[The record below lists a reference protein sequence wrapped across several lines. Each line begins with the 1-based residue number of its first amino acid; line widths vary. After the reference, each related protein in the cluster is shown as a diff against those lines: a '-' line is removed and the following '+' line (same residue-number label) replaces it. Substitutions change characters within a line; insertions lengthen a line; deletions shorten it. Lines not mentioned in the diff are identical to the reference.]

1 MAENQELLMYN
12 RILVPLDGSKV
23 AEQALPYARYL
34 AGKLKIRVD
43 LLRSVDLVGITSS
56 IKTEKALD
64 LDAFISDSVRR
75 SETYLESI
83 SKTFPGVAV
92 GRTVSKGK
100 PEEVVI
106 EKASGDGETLIAMA
120 THGRSGINRWLLGS
134 VAEKVLRGTTNPL
147 LLVRATEHGKSDGEN
162 TIKRVIVP
170 LDGSTLAEK
179 VLPHVIA
186 LAKEMAC
193 KTVLLRAYNLS
204 EVMSTFEGY
213 TPDWNALER
222 EAMSY
227 LDGKVQELK
236 SQGLGEVSSR
246 ALTKK
251 PAQEII
257 DVATEEPNSLI
268 AMCTHGRSGVKRW
281 VLGSVTEKVVRH
293 SNSPVLVIPARGR
306 SALPGE
312 KPSEPIDEMHDFLK
326 YSID

>member
-1 MAENQELLMYN
+1 MYK

-23 AEQALPYARYL
+23 AEQVLPYARYL
-34 AGKLKIRVD
+34 AGKLKIPVD
-43 LLRSVDLVGITSS
+43 LLGAVDLVGITSS
-56 IKTEKALD
+56 IKTEKGLN

-106 EKASGDGETLIAMA
+106 EKAAGDGETLVAMA

-162 TIKRVIVP
+162 TIKRLVAP
-170 LDGSTLAEK
+170 LDGSPLAEK

-193 KTVLLRAYNLS
+193 KTVLLRGYNLG
-204 EVMSTFEGY
+204 EVISTFEGY
-213 TPDWNALER
+213 IPDWHELAKEALR
-222 EAMSY
+222 EAMSEAVSY

-236 SQGLGEVSSR
+236 SQGLSEVSSR
-246 ALTKK
+246 ASEKE

-268 AMCTHGRSGVKRW
+268 AMCTHGRSGVQRW

-293 SNSPVLVIPARGR
+293 SNSPVLVIPARDR
-306 SALPGE
+306 SALSGE
-312 KPSEPIDEMHDFLK
+312 KPSEPIDEMRDFLK